1 VSRSAVRYSAA
12 MRLSGAVLVV
22 CVAGALYVSVGR
34 HAWREELPARLS
46 DEAFWQLVTDLSEP
60 GGSFISDNFVS
71 NERTFQRV
79 VPELR
84 RTAGPRGVYLG
95 VGPDQNFTYIAALE
109 PRMAFIIDIRRQNM
123 LLHLM
128 YKALIELSATR
139 AEFLSRLF
147 SRPPPRVGAPE
158 IGGLVDWYQR
168 AASDR
173 ALFDRNVRE
182 VAGSLIGRH
191 RFPLWEDDIA
201 AIERIERAFFEAG
214 PELRY
219 SYPHRWFPSFAELVL
234 ETDDRGEHHGYL
246 STEEAFQRLKQLET
260 KNLVIPV
267 IGDFAGSKAVRAVGH
282 YLNAHGARVSA
293 FYTSNVEFYLFE
305 HGGWNAF
312 AANVATLPLDRNSV
326 FIRAHFDNGARQGS
340 RSTTELDP
348 IGRVMAEYHEG
359 RIRSYADIFH
369 SADRVLAH

>member
-1 VSRSAVRYSAA
+1 
-12 MRLSGAVLVV
+12 
-22 CVAGALYVSVGR
+22 
-34 HAWREELPARLS
+34 
-46 DEAFWQLVTDLSEP
+46 
-60 GGSFISDNFVS
+60 VS

-147 SRPPPRVGAPE
+147 ARPPPPRVGATE

-168 AASDR
+168 AAADR

-182 VAGSLIGRH
+182 VAERLVGRH

-201 AIERIERAFFEAG
+201 AIERIER
-214 PELRY
+214 
-219 SYPHRWFPSFAELVL
+219 
-234 ETDDRGEHHGYL
+234 
-246 STEEAFQRLKQLET
+246 
-260 KNLVIPV
+260 
-267 IGDFAGSKAVRAVGH
+267 
-282 YLNAHGARVSA
+282 
-293 FYTSNVEFYLFE
+293 
-305 HGGWNAF
+305 
-312 AANVATLPLDRNSV
+312 
-326 FIRAHFDNGARQGS
+326 
-340 RSTTELDP
+340 
-348 IGRVMAEYHEG
+348 
-359 RIRSYADIFH
+359 
-369 SADRVLAH
+369 

>member
-1 VSRSAVRYSAA
+1 

-34 HAWREELPARLS
+34 HAWREELPTRLS

-84 RTAGPRGVYLG
+84 RTAGPGGVYLG

-128 YKALIELSATR
+128 YKAMIELSATR

-147 SRPPPRVGAPE
+147 SRPPPPVRAPG

-182 VAGSLIGRH
+182 VAGSLVGRH
-191 RFPLWEDDIA
+191 RFPLSEGDIA

-234 ETDDRGEHHGYL
+234 ETDDRGEPRGYL
-246 STEEAFQRLKQLET
+246 STEEAFQRLKQLEMS
-260 KNLVIPV
+260 NLVIPV
-267 IGDFAGSKAVRAVGH
+267 IGDFAGSTAVRA
-282 YLNAHGARVSA
+282 A
-293 FYTSNVEFYLFE
+293 
-305 HGGWNAF
+305 
-312 AANVATLPLDRNSV
+312 
-326 FIRAHFDNGARQGS
+326 
-340 RSTTELDP
+340 
-348 IGRVMAEYHEG
+348 
-359 RIRSYADIFH
+359 
-369 SADRVLAH
+369 